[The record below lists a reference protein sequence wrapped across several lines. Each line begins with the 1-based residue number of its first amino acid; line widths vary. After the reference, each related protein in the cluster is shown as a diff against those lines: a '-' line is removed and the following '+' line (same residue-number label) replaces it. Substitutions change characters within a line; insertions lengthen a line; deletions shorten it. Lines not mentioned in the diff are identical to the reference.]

1 MFVKQRKLLIM
12 MLVVLFTS
20 VAAQAQLKFGLTA
33 GMRFDRLNDVKKHT
47 GTNIL
52 GDNYNINGY
61 YVGLKLDLNTPVG
74 FGFDFGLN
82 FCNRNIDD
90 ENKWGMELPINLK
103 YNINILPVVKP
114 YLLAG
119 LSCYANFDDIH
130 YHYDMWGDSET
141 WTERIEYALN
151 LGFGVTLVNHIQVGL
166 TYQIPIGTY
175 YYYYDDFD
183 TGSYGKRA
191 SNWVASVTYLF

>member
-1 MFVKQRKLLIM
+1 MMFVKQRRVLIM

-33 GMRFDRLNDVKKHT
+33 GMRFDRLKEVKKT
-47 GTNIL
+47 GSSIL
-52 GDNYNINGY
+52 GDDYNMNGY

-74 FGFDFGLN
+74 FGVDLGVN
-82 FCNRNIDD
+82 FCNRNINDD
-90 ENKWGMELPINLK
+90 NEWGMEVPINLK

-119 LSCYANFDDIH
+119 VGCYANFDDIH
-130 YHYDMWGDSET
+130 YYVDSYGSES
-141 WTERIEYALN
+141 WIERMEYSLN

-166 TYQIPIGTY
+166 TYQLPIGTY

-191 SNWVASVTYLF
+191 SNWVASVAYLF